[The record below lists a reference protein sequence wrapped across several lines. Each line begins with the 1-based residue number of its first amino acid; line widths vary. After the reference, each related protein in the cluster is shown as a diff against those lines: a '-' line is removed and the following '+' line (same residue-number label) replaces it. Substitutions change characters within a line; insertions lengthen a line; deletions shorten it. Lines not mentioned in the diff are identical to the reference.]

1 MIRAIRG
8 TVLSLEPGGV
18 VLDVSGW
25 GVFVRLATAE
35 PLPIG
40 SEITLAT
47 HLAMKKDGP
56 ELYGFVDPH
65 DRAFFELVLLV
76 PGLGPKTALSLLRRA
91 AREQLESAIAARD
104 VTYLTRVV
112 GLGKKSAEKIVVE
125 LADKITPHKGVRD
138 DADADVFD
146 MLTALGY
153 TDREARQAL
162 GAIPADVSGRDE
174 RLRAALSATLR

>member
-1 MIRAIRG
+1 MIRAISG

-18 VLDVSGW
+18 VLNVSGW
-25 GVFVRLATAE
+25 GVFVHLATAE
-35 PLPIG
+35 PLPVG
-40 SEITLAT
+40 SEVTLAT

-56 ELYGFVDPH
+56 ELYGFIDPH
-65 DRAFFELVLLV
+65 DRAFFELILLV

-91 AREQLESAIAARD
+91 GRQQIESAVAARD

-112 GLGKKSAEKIVVE
+112 GLGKKSAEKIIVE
-125 LADKITPHKGVRD
+125 LADKVIPHKGARD

-162 GAIPADVSGRDE
+162 SVIPTSVSGRDE